1 MTAFGIDLGT
11 TYSCVAR
18 VDDTGRAVV
27 LPNAVGE
34 DTTPSVVY
42 FESADQVVVGR
53 AAKDSAIL
61 APDLI
66 AQLVKRDMGSDDVHW
81 TYHGQRHTPESVS
94 GIILRELARAASE
107 ASGEEVHDVV
117 ITVPAYFGLAE
128 KEATRRAGQIAGLN
142 VLDVLAEPVAAA
154 LHYQALNDTGAD
166 RYLLVYDLG
175 GGTFDTTVIRLS
187 GQDVQVVCTDGDHK
201 LGGADW
207 DTAIMEYLLAEFAAQ
222 QPDIDPGSDEQG
234 MQDLA
239 AAVERLKKDL
249 SQTQS
254 RKVPVRFGGK
264 AAQVEVT
271 RAKLEEITQ
280 VLLERTMEITERTIA
295 TAKDKGVARF
305 DDVLL
310 VGGMTRMPVVK
321 TTLAE
326 RFKAGSAAA
335 RARPG
340 RGQGR
345 GPVRRG
351 QAGQGQHAGRRHA
364 GPGAAGRPAGRRPAR
379 TEREAGRGTGRKAGR
394 HGSAAGVRP
403 QDHRPQGPAV
413 QDRPGAR
420 EQPDRPP
427 AARPTPRCPRTPG
440 RSPSTPWWTT
450 RREVVLEVWE
460 QAGSIASDQLE
471 HNTHIGQGL
480 LAGLPP
486 RPAGAPFDVTFYMT
500 ESGLLKVHGSGEE
513 VRAGGAIRDPD
524 RRPDRGRGA
533 RGGAGRV
540 ALCDQRLTDGL

>member
-61 APDLI
+61 APNLI

-94 GIILRELARAASE
+94 GIILRELAHAAGE
-107 ASGEEVHDVV
+107 ASGELVHDVV

-249 SQTQS
+249 SQTQA

-326 RFKAGSAAA
+326 RFNVDPRLYEPDLAVAKGAALYAVVKQVKVSMPEDATPAQAQQAA
-335 RARPG
+335 RQVADQLGLSLEQVEELAAKRVATVVPRAFG
-340 RGQGR
+340 LKVIDRKDPR
-345 GPVRRG
+345 YKTDPEHANSLIAHLLTANTPLPADTGP
-351 QAGQGQHAGRRHA
+351 QAFYTVVDNQ
-364 GPGAAGRPAGRRPAR
+364 
-379 TEREAGRGTGRKAGR
+379 TE
-394 HGSAAGVRP
+394 VM
-403 QDHRPQGPAV
+403 
-413 QDRPGAR
+413 
-420 EQPDRPP
+420 
-427 AARPTPRCPRTPG
+427 
-440 RSPSTPWWTT
+440 
-450 RREVVLEVWE
+450 LEVWE

-486 RPAGAPFDVTFYMT
+486 RPAGAAFDVTFYMT
-500 ESGLLKVHGSGEE
+500 ESGLLKVHGAEKKSGRE
-513 VRAGGAIRDPD
+513 VRFEIQIGGLTEDEVREAEQAVSRYAIS
-524 RRPDRGRGA
+524 G
-533 RGGAGRV
+533 
-540 ALCDQRLTDGL
+540 

>member
-295 TAKDKGVARF
+295 TAKDKGVAGF

-326 RFKAGSAAA
+326 RFKVDPRLHEPDLAVAKGAALYAVVKQVKVSMPEDATPAQAQQAA
-335 RARPG
+335 RQVADQLGLSVKQVEELAAKRVATVVPRAFG
-340 RGQGR
+340 LKIIDRKDPR
-345 GPVRRG
+345 YKTDPEHANSLIAHLLTANTALPADTGP
-351 QAGQGQHAGRRHA
+351 
-364 GPGAAGRPAGRRPAR
+364 
-379 TEREAGRGTGRKAGR
+379 
-394 HGSAAGVRP
+394 
-403 QDHRPQGPAV
+403 
-413 QDRPGAR
+413 
-420 EQPDRPP
+420 QPFYTVVDNQ
-427 AARPTPRCPRTPG
+427 T
-440 RSPSTPWWTT
+440 
-450 RREVVLEVWE
+450 EVVLEVWE

-486 RPAGAPFDVTFYMT
+486 RPAGAAFDVTFYMT
-500 ESGLLKVHGSGEE
+500 ESGLLKVHGAEKKSGRE
-513 VRAGGAIRDPD
+513 VRFEIQIGGLTEDEVREAEQAVSRYAIS
-524 RRPDRGRGA
+524 G
-533 RGGAGRV
+533 
-540 ALCDQRLTDGL
+540 

>member
-107 ASGEEVHDVV
+107 ASGEQVHDVV

-295 TAKDKGVARF
+295 TAKDKGVAAVRRRAAGRR
-305 DDVLL
+305 DDPDAGRQDHAGRAVQ
-310 VGGMTRMPVVK
+310 G
-321 TTLAE
+321 
-326 RFKAGSAAA
+326 GSAAA

-345 GPVRRG
+345 GPVRGG

-364 GPGAAGRPAGRRPAR
+364 GPGAAGRPAGRRPAG
-379 TEREAGRGTGRKAGR
+379 TERGAGRGTGRKAGR

-403 QDHRPQGPAV
+403 QDHRPQGSSV

-427 AARPTPRCPRTPG
+427 ADGQHRRCPRTPG

-450 RREVVLEVWE
+450 RPRSCSRSGSRP
-460 QAGSIASDQLE
+460 GSIASDQLE

-486 RPAGAPFDVTFYMT
+486 RPAGAAFDVTFYMT
-500 ESGLLKVHGSGEE
+500 ESGLLKVHGAEKKSGRE
-513 VRAGGAIRDPD
+513 VRFEIQIGGLTEDEVREAEQAVSRYAIS
-524 RRPDRGRGA
+524 G
-533 RGGAGRV
+533 
-540 ALCDQRLTDGL
+540 